1 MTSAAFEKQKDLDA
15 RLNDLI
21 GGIPY
26 AKFLGIT
33 AERMGD
39 ELTTTMHFDDQL
51 IGNPMLPAI
60 HGGVIGALMEVTAI
74 VQLAWLAP
82 DHGLPKTI
90 DIGIDYLRSGKPLDT
105 YARAIIFKPGRRVA
119 NVRVEAWQEE
129 RARPIAALHGH
140 FLMRGREED

>member
-1 MTSAAFEKQKDLDA
+1 MTSPAFEKELALDA
-15 RLNDLI
+15 NLEGLI

-26 AKFLGIT
+26 AIFLGIT

-39 ELTTTMHFDDQL
+39 ELTTTMHFDDKL
-51 IGNPMLPAI
+51 IGNPILPAL
-60 HGGVIGALMEVTAI
+60 HGGVIGALMEMTAI

-90 DIGIDYLRSGKPLDT
+90 DIGIDYLRSGKPLNT

-129 RARPIAALHGH
+129 RSRPIAALHGH
-140 FLMRGREED
+140 FLMRGVEED